1 MEFHSFIIN
10 SVAGNIYSVQ
20 DSIELLPKCSHTLEE
35 EINIQSLRLLPL
47 RKVRYLPLCLCGT
60 YTGNI
65 KEYHFPR
72 KGRCIRLLCER
83 SVIGGEDMPAHGA
96 VESALCTR
104 FWAAE
109 VTIRYAGDLQ
119 CGVDVVRARGAR
131 DGRDSWRTGGV
142 RDGGRARESR
152 CTIKARR
159 NME

>member
-20 DSIELLPKCSHTLEE
+20 DSSIELLPRCSHTLEE

-47 RKVRYLPLCLCGT
+47 RKVGYLPLCLCGT
-60 YTGNI
+60 HTGNI
-65 KEYHFPR
+65 NEYHFPR

-109 VTIRYAGDLQ
+109 VTMRYAGDLQ
-119 CGVDVVRARGAR
+119 GGFDVVR
-131 DGRDSWRTGGV
+131 T
-142 RDGGRARESR
+142 
-152 CTIKARR
+152 
-159 NME
+159 